1 MSLNET
7 AYHNKTRGAKETDG
21 WVFNRSQH
29 TAPQY
34 GFNKAGNTKD
44 TSKLTTRL
52 NNNRA
57 AWKPVH
63 AYRDTYID
71 VHLRN
76 TTWVPGA
83 GAHRTGREFPLFS
96 KKDDVDDN
104 NSRKESVPNF
114 TWPKQKKRKIQV

>member
-44 TSKLTTRL
+44 TSKLTSIRNL
-52 NNNRA
+52 
-57 AWKPVH
+57 
-63 AYRDTYID
+63 
-71 VHLRN
+71 HL
-76 TTWVPGA
+76 G
-83 GAHRTGREFPLFS
+83 FFMS
-96 KKDDVDDN
+96 KSKATVA
-104 NSRKESVPNF
+104 V
-114 TWPKQKKRKIQV
+114 